1 MFGFKVKKKISSAL
15 KENKREHVF
24 HNMGNMKKILIL
36 FNYNDY
42 NEIKQIVEDLKVK
55 GKEVTLWTVQPLM
68 KDTGNTI
75 FPQEVNIIM
84 QKDISRWFGLSSRIV
99 KEFKQLSYD
108 TLLDLTTENNKTL
121 LYLLANNTAEFC
133 IGIRELDFKV
143 YDLIILKEENANLP
157 ETYNQIK
164 FYLNNIR

>member
-1 MFGFKVKKKISSAL
+1 
-15 KENKREHVF
+15 
-24 HNMGNMKKILIL
+24 MKKILIL